1 MIGTITYI
9 SIGLCIYPMS
19 LTGLGTIVVR
29 VYMLVGTSD
38 GTSPIPAT
46 IPIEGLPFW
55 TYAIGDC

>member
-1 MIGTITYI
+1 MTGTITYI
-9 SIGLCIYPMS
+9 SWTNPWS
-19 LTGLGTIVVR
+19 LTRLGTIDVI

-38 GTSPIPAT
+38 GRSPIPAT